1 MTAIAR
7 GGRLQAIVRRD
18 LSVLRTYQMKIYV
31 SFAQSIVFVFSFYFI
46 GRFVGEPE
54 ALAELDG
61 GYFEFALL
69 GVIVTSVI
77 ALALREFSDNIAT
90 EQQGGTLEAVLVTP
104 TPLWTLLVG
113 GAVVS
118 VLITA
123 VEVLLLVG
131 LGFGLLGTAPSAG
144 ALLWSVPLL
153 GLTFVCFAA
162 VGIAAAA
169 AIVVVKRGD
178 PLAGPVSQLTGLVS
192 GAYFPVSVLPA
203 WLRPV
208 SEAVPATHGLRGIR
222 QLTLEGAG
230 PGAIVDDLA
239 ILLAMAIVLVPL
251 GLASF
256 RRAVASARRSGTL
269 GTY

>member
-1 MTAIAR
+1 MTMVAQ
-7 GGRLQAIVRRD
+7 GDRLRAIVRRD
-18 LSVLRTYQMKIYV
+18 ISVLRTYQVKVYV

-54 ALAELDG
+54 ALAGLDG

-69 GVIVTSVI
+69 GVIVTAVV
-77 ALALREFSDNIAT
+77 ALALREFSDNIAA
-90 EQQGGTLEAVLVTP
+90 EQHGGTLEAVLVTP
-104 TPLWTLLVG
+104 TPLWALLAG

-118 VLITA
+118 VLITG

-131 LGFGLLGTAPSAG
+131 LGFGLPGSAPPIGS
-144 ALLWSVPLL
+144 LLWSVPLL
-153 GLTFVCFAA
+153 VLTFVCFAA

-169 AIVVVKRGD
+169 VIVVVKRGD

-192 GAYFPVSVLPA
+192 GAYFPVSELPG

-208 SEAVPATHGLRGIR
+208 SELVPATHGLRGIR
-222 QLTLEGAG
+222 ELTLGGAG
-230 PGAIVDDLA
+230 PGAIVNDLA
-239 ILLAMAIVLVPL
+239 ILLVMAVVLVPL
-251 GLASF
+251 GLTAF
-256 RRAVASARRSGTL
+256 GRAVRSARRSGTL